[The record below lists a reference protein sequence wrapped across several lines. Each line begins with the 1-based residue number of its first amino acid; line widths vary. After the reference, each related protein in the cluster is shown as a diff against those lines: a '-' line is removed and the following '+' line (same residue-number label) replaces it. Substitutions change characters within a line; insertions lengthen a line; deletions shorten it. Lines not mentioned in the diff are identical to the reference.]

1 MALMGPGLLPP
12 PPLGASERFR
22 LNMNELNVARPTR
35 ATGRAAATA
44 AAATAAAAASAAAAA
59 AATIPGK
66 EGYIARLEHEL
77 QHMAIIV
84 NRRAGEIR
92 RLQNQLGCIE
102 GNFLGQ
108 LEFHNE
114 RADAAEQRVQVAER
128 RTRVVEARA
137 RAVDERM
144 RVAEERAATAEE
156 RVSIAEAAMAHLAE
170 EAVGRTA
177 AGPQLMPSIGALA
190 TAPQQEVQG
199 SPATPRL
206 ADLMRSWQQN
216 KCRDAF
222 VARMRDGFTLQLR
235 AARDALAPGSGM
247 LGAEEELGHGT
258 FGSVFKA
265 VCDATKTTWAIKR
278 PMKARESWRGEMDK
292 EFLIH
297 EMLVYSSLPAHANI
311 LGVRAMYDI
320 SHSPAL
326 ALECGECDML
336 DALFEGRLSFPDEL
350 DCLADV
356 VAGTRH
362 CNDNGVVL
370 CDLKFSNVILVHNG
384 ARYVAKVSDFG
395 LSCAIGHNRYPRCG
409 TPGYFPHE
417 VSLQH
422 TVAEPSTD
430 TFSVGAMLA
439 ILALQ
444 PMLRE
449 ENIFCHQM
457 FLTPEEALQLPQ
469 LAQEEFDSYRERQEE
484 IGYRTMLLPN
494 SGFAKKVT
502 RPVVVNT
509 MPGTQLTNI
518 RKLVRTTTSSNPAHR
533 PTMVEIAPQI
543 LAVASAVRLAMQQNV
558 TPVAS
563 AATLPSGD
571 VDEVQP
577 SAHASTGRAV
587 AVEAGPVDAAG
598 LLGVDASADVPLA
611 PIFHGDALLAGGG
624 GGGSSGRGDGGGGGA
639 SAAGAPAVGSGVEDR
654 LGGGDSTGGGRS
666 AASAAVPR
674 HMSAEVQ
681 EAVGAAEGRGAEG
694 ISGGGG
700 GGGSEASG
708 RAGERAGGDA
718 VRGERAGMGLERQ
731 DGRYGAIDHPPTG
744 RRNSSSPHGH
754 LEGLLQGATGDGFG
768 VRALSRSAPAEAV
781 AVEQVVGTADIS
793 VSDTPSPAGVAAG
806 GGATGP
812 VGSNIGPTPARS
824 ILAAAP
830 VPESGD
836 GAGFSALSSVESF
849 GNEEGVAGD
858 GSGDGAGS
866 GLADAR
872 MASIPEAEE
881 DEGDGDG
888 WEWGWELD
896 GDDGDCSAAVGFGA

>member
-1 MALMGPGLLPP
+1 
-12 PPLGASERFR
+12 S
-22 LNMNELNVARPTR
+22 
-35 ATGRAAATA
+35 
-44 AAATAAAAASAAAAA
+44 
-59 AATIPGK
+59 
-66 EGYIARLEHEL
+66 
-77 QHMAIIV
+77 QIIV
-84 NRRAGEIR
+84 NQRAEEIR

-108 LEFHNE
+108 LEVHNE
-114 RADAAEQRVQVAER
+114 RADAAEQRTQVAER

-156 RVSIAEAAMAHLAE
+156 RVRIAEAAMARLAE

-177 AGPQLMPSIGALA
+177 AGPLLMPSIGALT
-190 TAPQQEVQG
+190 TAPQQEAQG
-199 SPATPRL
+199 SPPTPRL

-222 VARMRDGFTLQLR
+222 VGRMRDGFTLQLQ
-235 AARDALAPGSGM
+235 AARDALAPGSGI

-258 FGSVFKA
+258 FGGVYKA

-278 PMKARESWRGEMDK
+278 PMKARASWREMDK
-292 EFLIH
+292 EFLIQ

-326 ALECGECDML
+326 ALECGECDMF

-430 TFSVGAMLA
+430 AFSVGAMLA

-469 LAQEEFDSYRERQEE
+469 LAQAEFDSYRERQEE

-533 PTMVEIAPQI
+533 PTMAEIAPQI
-543 LAVASAVRLAMQQNV
+543 LAVASAVRLAMPQNA
-558 TPVAS
+558 TPVALSAGAAAAVS
-563 AATLPSGD
+563 AALLSGD

-577 SAHASTGRAV
+577 SAHASTGSAV
-587 AVEAGPVDAAG
+587 AVQAGAVDAAG
-598 LLGVDASADVPLA
+598 LLGVNASADVPLA
-611 PIFHGDALLAGGG
+611 PICHGDALLAGG

-639 SAAGAPAVGSGVEDR
+639 SAGGAPAVGSGVGDG

-681 EAVGAAEGRGAEG
+681 EAVGAAEGRGAEA

-700 GGGSEASG
+700 GGGSETSG

-718 VRGERAGMGLERQ
+718 VRGEGAGTGLERLR
-731 DGRYGAIDHPPTG
+731 GRYGAIDHPPTG
-744 RRNSSSPHGH
+744 WRNSSCPHPH

-768 VRALSRSAPAEAV
+768 VRALSRSAPAVAV
-781 AVEQVVGTADIS
+781 PVEQVVGAGDIS
-793 VSDTPSPAGVAAG
+793 VSDAPSPAGVVAG
-806 GGATGP
+806 GGSAGP
-812 VGSNIGPTPARS
+812 VGSNIGPIPARS

-836 GAGFSALSSVESF
+836 GAGFSAPSSLGSL
-849 GNEEGVAGD
+849 GSEEGVAGD
-858 GSGDGAGS
+858 GPGDGGGG